1 MLELGA
7 RYITPYIMRRLVKAL
22 VNEHGLSRVK
32 AAAALGIS
40 PSAVTRYL
48 KGERGSQID
57 LRDRSDVEEL
67 ISRLASRAA
76 SRPLSELELQLEVAR
91 IALYIMGKGYACP
104 FHFRLEPSLGSTGC
118 GVCRSLFGP
127 STPNSSPPAVE
138 HQL

>member
-7 RYITPYIMRRLVKAL
+7 RYITPYIMRRLVEAL

-76 SRPLSELELQLEVAR
+76 SHPLSELELQLEVAR

-104 FHFRLEPSLGSTGC
+104 FHFRLEPSPRSTGC
-118 GVCRSLFGP
+118 RVCLSLFGP
-127 STPNSSPPAVE
+127 NTPNSSPSAGE